1 MMMKVVEKLSVD
13 DNGYCFAYDGKVI
26 PA

>member
-1 MMMKVVEKLSVD
+1 MKVVENLSVD